1 MKTLAKFIFAAAI
14 ATFAILLTQGC
25 VTTSPTGRSPVKKV
39 IKAPLRVRAVQ
50 GVIITKN
57 AQPTATPTPMS
68 RAPKPC
74 DGKRSLGQTY
84 DVVTANENADF
95 YLYLCDEG
103 ASVGVANVP
112 VTAYFAKVDE
122 GGNVTQGPQL
132 TSAQLKNTTGY
143 FYGSTTLSI
152 LPGCLEGTRAQ
163 LKVRIKTT
171 FLDNQP
177 TGGPWPYMFVQA
189 CKPDG
194 SGGCDPTGGLLI
206 EVLPPL

>member
-1 MKTLAKFIFAAAI
+1 MKTLAKFIFAAAL

-25 VTTSPTGRSPVKKV
+25 VTGGPTGRSPVKKV
-39 IKAPLRVRAVQ
+39 IKAPLKVRAVQ

-57 AQPTATPTPMS
+57 ALPTATPTPLGRS
-68 RAPKPC
+68 VAKTGN
-74 DGKRSLGQTY
+74 GKRSVCQTY
-84 DVVTANENADF
+84 DVVTAYENVDF

-103 ASVGVANVP
+103 ASTGVANVP
-112 VTAYFAKVDE
+112 VTAYFAKVD
-122 GGNVTQGPQL
+122 GADNVIKGPQL

-152 LPGCLEGTRAQ
+152 LPGCLESSRAQ

-177 TGGPWPYMFVQA
+177 VDGPWPYMFVQA

-206 EVLPPL
+206 EVIRP